1 MLKKFNV
8 DQVKSV
14 ENRLFENDFTKCFYF
29 DGEPIYLSD
38 IDDGNI
44 ISVSCDFE
52 TVLIYDIKGKIDM
65 NQEQFINLILEDHC
79 RVYDYLIGESRDK
92 RCNLLYV
99 LGYE

>member
-1 MLKKFNV
+1 MLKSFNV
-8 DQVKSV
+8 SQMKSV
-14 ENRLFENDFTKCFYF
+14 ESRLFENGFTKCFYF
-29 DGEPIYLSD
+29 DGEPIYLAD
-38 IDDGNI
+38 VDDGNI

-79 RVYDYLIGESRDK
+79 KVYDYLIGESRDK